1 MIILRTFMLNL
12 GFFNALIRD
21 LERLYELLPKMENL
35 YVIHVCVH
43 KIEAYAFFYH
53 MLFFL
58 FLCIKYM

>member
-1 MIILRTFMLNL
+1 MLNL